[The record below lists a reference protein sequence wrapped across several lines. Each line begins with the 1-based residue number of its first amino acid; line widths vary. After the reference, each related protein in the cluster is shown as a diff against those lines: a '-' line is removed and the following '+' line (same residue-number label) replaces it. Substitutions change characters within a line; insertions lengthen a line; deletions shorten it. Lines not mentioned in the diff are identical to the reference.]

1 MKPDA
6 SILGLYAVTPCHVG
20 SGSSLGVVDL
30 PIQRERHTNWPL
42 IQASGVKGALRA
54 HFDRFKDNIEKK
66 GEIAS
71 FDTITALVFG
81 ADTQG
86 GDYAGSLTIG
96 DAKTLAFPM
105 RSNIAP
111 FVWIT
116 CPAVLKRLNKD
127 LALAGKGQLDLS
139 GLHKLKEGEAQWING
154 SCQDNAAVLLEDME
168 VTVSGQFKLA
178 EETVASKLFKEAERL
193 LVVHDQVFRYG
204 VSDCTAIMAQIKINQ
219 KTGTTAKG
227 SLRYQEELP
236 ADSILYSLIFWGGS
250 RDSAGSLQATAIKGY
265 IKDEVVA
272 GHLQVGG
279 DETLG
284 RGIFA
289 VTWL

>member
-20 SGSSLGVVDL
+20 SGSSLGAVDL
-30 PIQRERHTNWPL
+30 PIQRERHTNWPI
-42 IQASGVKGALRA
+42 IQASGLKGALRA
-54 HFDRFKDNIEKK
+54 HFDRFQKSIAEKPQQ
-66 GEIAS
+66 EI
-71 FDTITALVFG
+71 FEKITTELIFG
-81 ADTQG
+81 ADSQG
-86 GDYAGSLTIG
+86 GDHAGSLTVG
-96 DAKTLAFPM
+96 DAKILAFPM

-127 LALAGKGQLDLS
+127 LALAGKEQFDLS
-139 GLHKLKEGEAQWING
+139 GLHALGEEEARSING
-154 SCQDNAAVLLEDME
+154 SFQENVLLEDME
-168 VTVSGQFKLA
+168 VRVIGQFELA
-178 EETVASKLFKEAERL
+178 EETVNKLFKEAERL
-193 LVVHDQVFRYG
+193 LVVHDQVFDYG
-204 VSDCTAIMAQIKINQ
+204 VGHCTAIMAQIKIDQ
-219 KTGTTAKG
+219 ETGTTSKG

-236 ADSILYSLIFWGGS
+236 ADCILYSLIFWGDS
-250 RDSAGSLQATAIKGY
+250 RDEAASLKSKAIRGY
-265 IKDEVVA
+265 INDEVVS